1 MTESTVEALM
11 NSSVQYLCPSSVELM
26 FRVFFF
32 SFFDGLYLFVELLV
46 LFMHCLPNFFTLSV
60 CSYSPQISLRLF

>member
-11 NSSVQYLCPSSVELM
+11 NSSVQYLCPSSVEIN
-26 FRVFFF
+26 VSSVFF

-46 LFMHCLPNFFTLSV
+46 LFMHCFPNFFTLSV
-60 CSYSPQISLRLF
+60 CSCSP